1 MRADYLHYRGDPS
14 NSPFAVSKRCS
25 IPMKLLINATN
36 GHSSVRTVWLVFEES
51 LMANTF
57 DYCLLILLGGIVH
70 VRVTRN
76 NKTYFV
82 SEDSNSR
89 YLAALVVYYIIIEAS
104 IARPLLVNFFPV
116 VPSFS
121 FVKGEEEQIATLDRV
136 SWPLRAI
143 TVASH
148 VMLKY

>member
-1 MRADYLHYRGDPS
+1 MRADYLHYRRDPS

-25 IPMKLLINATN
+25 ISIKLLINAAN
-36 GHSSVRTVWLVFEES
+36 GHSSMRTLWLVFEES
-51 LMANTF
+51 VMANTV

-89 YLAALVVYYIIIEAS
+89 YLAALVVYYIIIGAS
-104 IARPLLVNFFPV
+104 IARPMLVNSFPV
-116 VPSFS
+116 VRSFS
-121 FVKGEEEQIATLDRV
+121 FIKGEEEQIATLDRAP
-136 SWPLRAI
+136 WP
-143 TVASH
+143 S
-148 VMLKY
+148 